1 MDNAMPMAEWANFI
15 GSEYLDSFIKDGGA
29 SVKFAVMDEA
39 QIPDLSVA
47 LAARARN
54 ADCLFAA
61 INAVD
66 ARVHMP
72 QDVFFAIAAQLDWR
86 LLTRRVLLTLARKE
100 GYLVD
105 DIDASAN
112 GSIYAGIGEANQL
125 DASSVISFLRP
136 EIQRQIFM
144 NRNMSRDFRV
154 AMSHLCLAENSNH
167 SDAYSAQA
175 LIDWLTGSNT
185 RISNVRHFSVHTPIN
200 RTTARHYMESAFYW
214 IRYAGYAGIAVFVDN
229 TRAMISRRPQD
240 GLRFYTRAMVLD
252 HYELLRE
259 LIDSCDRLSGALVIV
274 ATNAEFLDEHTTS
287 RGFGFYPALM
297 SRVMDDVRDKNLVNP
312 TAALVRL
319 S

>member
-1 MDNAMPMAEWANFI
+1 MDNAMPMAEWARFI

-29 SVKFAVMDEA
+29 SVKFAVMDEG

-47 LAARARN
+47 LSARSKK
-54 ADCLFAA
+54 ADCLFAE

-72 QDVFFAIAAQLDWR
+72 QDVFFAIARQLDWR
-86 LLTRRVLLTLARKE
+86 LLTRRVLLALAGKE
-100 GYLVD
+100 GYQVD
-105 DIDASAN
+105 DVDASAS
-112 GSIYAGIGEANQL
+112 GTIYAGIGEANQL

-136 EIQRQIFM
+136 EIQRQIFV

-154 AMSHLCLAENSNH
+154 AMSHLCLAENSDY

-214 IRYAGYAGIAVFVDN
+214 IRYAGYAGILVFVDN
-229 TRAMISRRPQD
+229 TRTMLSRRPQD
-240 GLRFYTRAMVLD
+240 GSRFYTRAMVLD

-259 LIDSCDRLSGALVIV
+259 LIDSCDRLSGALVII

-312 TAALVRL
+312 TASLVRL

>member
-1 MDNAMPMAEWANFI
+1 MDNLMPMAEWAHFI
-15 GSEYLDSFIKDGGA
+15 GSEYLESFIKEGGA
-29 SVKFAVMDEA
+29 SVKFAVMDETL
-39 QIPDLSVA
+39 IPDLSGE
-47 LAARARN
+47 LAARAQN
-54 ADCLFAA
+54 ADCLFTA

-72 QDVFFAIAAQLDWR
+72 QDVFFAIARQLDWR
-86 LLTRRVLLTLARKE
+86 LLTRRVLLALAE
-100 GYLVD
+100 MEDYHIDAV
-105 DIDASAN
+105 DASAAGN
-112 GSIYAGIGEANQL
+112 IYADIGAANDL
-125 DASSVISFLRP
+125 DSTFVISALRP
-136 EIQRQIFM
+136 SIQRRIAM

-154 AMSHLCLAENSNH
+154 AMSHLCLAENSAH
-167 SDAYSAQA
+167 SDAYSAQP
-175 LIDWLTGSNT
+175 LIDWLTGANM
-185 RISNVRHFSVHTPIN
+185 RISNVRPFSVHTPIN

-229 TRAMISRRPQD
+229 TRTMLARRPQD

-274 ATNAEFLDEHTTS
+274 ATNADFLDENTTS

>member
-1 MDNAMPMAEWANFI
+1 MDNAMPMAEWTRFI
-15 GSEYLDSFIKDGGA
+15 GAEYLDSFIKDGGA

-39 QIPDLSVA
+39 QIPDLSRE
-47 LAARARN
+47 LATLAKN

-72 QDVFFAIAAQLDWR
+72 QDVFFTIARQLDWR
-86 LLTRRVLLTLARKE
+86 LLTRRVLLELALTE

-105 DIDASAN
+105 DVDASAS
-112 GSIYAGIGEANQL
+112 GSIYAGIGAANQL
-125 DASSVISFLRP
+125 DAPFVLSALRP
-136 EIQRQIFM
+136 SIQRWIAM

-154 AMSHLCLAENSNH
+154 AMSHLCLAENSAH
-167 SDAYSAQA
+167 DDAYSAQP
-175 LIDWLTGSNT
+175 LLDWLTGANT

-214 IRYAGYAGIAVFVDN
+214 IRYAGYAGITVFVDN
-229 TRAMISRRPQD
+229 TRTMLSRRPQD